1 MERGVS
7 GRKVPKVRDCLH
19 PGAGRTSEC
28 RQARVWAC
36 AIMRR
41 RGTGGGEGERET
53 SVGHVEMRC
62 EMRGRS
68 QSAAPCRALTHSKR
82 RP

>member
-53 SVGHVEMRC
+53 SVGHVEMRDARC
-62 EMRGRS
+62 EV
-68 QSAAPCRALTHSKR
+68 AAKAQRHVER
-82 RP
+82 